1 MFKHGNFP
9 SVKIAILSGL
19 IAMIIGLI
27 TFSLNWNLWE
37 FFDGPLPGYR
47 VFLFPGNL
55 TLTYFWHPIFT
66 EEVNFWPKL
75 FMLLFGQFFVVSCC
89 VAVIAS
95 LKQFF
100 ATKLHNKQ
108 INQDK

>member
-1 MFKHGNFP
+1 MNLSKSVQVAMFYGL
-9 SVKIAILSGL
+9 VAVVIGL
-19 IAMIIGLI
+19 IA
-27 TFSLNWNLWE
+27 FSLSWNLWE

-66 EEVNFWPKL
+66 EEVNFWLKL
-75 FMLLFGQFFVVSCC
+75 FMLLFGQFVVVTSC
-89 VAVIAS
+89 VAVITR